1 MLARVKT
8 SLEHGGPGG
17 LGSRSVGILHYGLID
32 RHPELPSRDALH
44 AATALQRGMEVVVSA
59 DADFDMVL
67 GLRRV
72 DPLDRTAVAT
82 LTS

>member
-1 MLARVKT
+1 MIRAYLDSNVFLHATGAPHRYR
-8 SLEHGGPGG
+8 GAC
-17 LGSRSVGILHYGLID
+17 RSV
-32 RHPELPSRDALH
+32 RPPS
-44 AATALQRGMEVVVSA
+44 AASSLQRGMEVVVSA

>member
-1 MLARVKT
+1 MIRAYLDSNVFLHATGAPHRYR
-8 SLEHGGPGG
+8 GAC
-17 LGSRSVGILHYGLID
+17 RSV
-32 RHPELPSRDALH
+32 RPPS
-44 AATALQRGMEVVVSA
+44 AASSLQRGMEVVVSADA